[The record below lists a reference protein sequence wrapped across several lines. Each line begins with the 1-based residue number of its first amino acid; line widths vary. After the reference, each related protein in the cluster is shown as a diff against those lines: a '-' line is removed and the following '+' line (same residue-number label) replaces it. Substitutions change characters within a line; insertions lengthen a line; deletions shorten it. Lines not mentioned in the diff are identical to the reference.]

1 MDAAYVN
8 QQDAVAPLVHF
19 DSIRLGPCSHV
30 LLYDMTGASSYDW
43 EMGGWYFFFF
53 QLPRARRIF
62 HEKPSHEW
70 MEGWVLVA
78 SWNLAQGFQ
87 NGTWWVESGRT

>member
-43 EMGGWYFFFF
+43 EMGGWYFFF
-53 QLPRARRIF
+53 LP
-62 HEKPSHEW
+62 
-70 MEGWVLVA
+70 VA
-78 SWNLAQGFQ
+78 KG
-87 NGTWWVESGRT
+87 